1 MELRRF
7 FLSRRFRSTAFKFA
21 FGVLFIVFA
30 FSLFVKNSGND
41 DDVVVGINVV
51 VATNDALVEPTKS
64 EPLKEAEKNGSSVT
78 THFITAK
85 FISDFYHEE
94 GIPYDNYCQIEMESR
109 KLRVKEICSLY
120 LQDNDLGFGTGND
133 DADRKI
139 QFRFDFIDK
148 KSVQRKEF

>member
-1 MELRRF
+1 M
-7 FLSRRFRSTAFKFA
+7 SRRFRSTAFKFA

-30 FSLFVKNSGND
+30 FSVFVKNSGND
-41 DDVVVGINVV
+41 DDVGVGINVV
-51 VATNDALVEPTKS
+51 VATHDALVGPTKS
-64 EPLKEAEKNGSSVT
+64 EPSKDADVKNGSSVT

-133 DADRKI
+133 DADRKV
-139 QFRFDFIDK
+139 QFRFYFIASK
-148 KSVQRKEF
+148 KYL